1 MNTRRLFLFLPLLFA
16 LPADAAECPTLLDHR
31 YTTLQGSALNL
42 CDFVDRPILVV
53 NTARGAANVVTGS
66 GFDF

>member
-53 NTARGAANVVTGS
+53 NTSSRCG
-66 GFDF
+66 